1 MQLDIVTEDGLQ
13 AVFRS
18 DLGHVTIIGGLN
30 SLLVHICPTNGPKV
44 MEFIAY
50 SEHPEL
56 SGVHFG
62 GSFNC
67 DEALLLAAGLLAA
80 GLLEAQAPE
89 RCPECGAEPVGGEAY
104 CWECWCN
111 GFGWPE

>member
-1 MQLDIVTEDGLQ
+1 MNHYLQ

-56 SGVHFG
+56 SGVHSG

-67 DEALLLAAGLLAA
+67 YEALLLAA

-111 GFGWPE
+111 GFGWGEKS